1 MRKLVYLTNLKQIGG
16 HFAYI
21 MRDTVESQVHEG
33 YIWLN
38 FVAKH
43 VSSVLQNG
51 GEYRS
56 TDFSHCF
63 KYS

>member
-1 MRKLVYLTNLKQIGG
+1 MRKLAYLTNLKQIGG